1 MKEIHAEFLSRSKI
15 FRWVLFMVDIHGE
28 DPLCD
33 PVFSWKKLA
42 RDWEAHR
49 RAIGT
54 KFPPPTP
61 GPPASALVLFA
72 LKGKQDQVRRGGL

>member
-1 MKEIHAEFLSRSKI
+1 MYSATSAPQTPNSIFDFVRNLTINLLGLS
-15 FRWVLFMVDIHGE
+15 MATAH
-28 DPLCD
+28 
-33 PVFSWKKLA
+33 
-42 RDWEAHR
+42 DWEAHR

-61 GPPASALVLFA
+61 GPPALDLGLFA